1 MLFCLTCFV
10 RAEEVQFEEAP
21 KSPRAI
27 PSVTGTQLLRTNKAR
42 KAKKQTTVSSER
54 HVSLRNRRE
63 KTSPWVPFVPLL
75 GIPSYHCWIIS
86 WREQF
91 TSFLPRKPISSVKIE
106 ERQSFDLL
114 WHSGGGVDEGPC
126 LPELSP
132 GKFFWRFSV
141 AMYATEHFEVR
152 LRRKHR
158 DLRAVIE
165 ISGVP
170 KDITGK

>member
-1 MLFCLTCFV
+1 M
-10 RAEEVQFEEAP
+10 
-21 KSPRAI
+21 
-27 PSVTGTQLLRTNKAR
+27 
-42 KAKKQTTVSSER
+42 
-54 HVSLRNRRE
+54 
-63 KTSPWVPFVPLL
+63 
-75 GIPSYHCWIIS
+75 
-86 WREQF
+86 
-91 TSFLPRKPISSVKIE
+91 KIE

-114 WHSGGGVDEGPC
+114 WHSGGRGGVDEGPSV
-126 LPELSP
+126 PELSP

-141 AMYATEHFEVR
+141 AMSENFEVW

>member
-1 MLFCLTCFV
+1 M
-10 RAEEVQFEEAP
+10 
-21 KSPRAI
+21 
-27 PSVTGTQLLRTNKAR
+27 
-42 KAKKQTTVSSER
+42 
-54 HVSLRNRRE
+54 
-63 KTSPWVPFVPLL
+63 
-75 GIPSYHCWIIS
+75 
-86 WREQF
+86 
-91 TSFLPRKPISSVKIE
+91 KIE
-106 ERQSFDLL
+106 ERESCELL

-141 AMYATEHFEVR
+141 AMSENFEVW